1 MERAGGGDVSM
12 APRFSLADYIKG
24 VEEGWPEGDVY
35 RIVVSGLPRGFHGR
49 SAAVQRAALKERV
62 PLTGTRWDALLAAVV
77 EHVAWLHGLDRP
89 AWVDEPERFLDSTWV
104 LSENAL
110 LYAPPAFRR
119 HGALPD
125 PRDLDRRGG
134 EWFEWVPGNWSPFMT
149 IEHPTPPPPAVRV
162 MRAFV
167 QWWETIGQQAAVK
180 RVAEGHTAG
189 VPGLP
194 AHDEWWRWDA
204 DEMAAAVAHL
214 DRTGD
219 SQAAR
224 AGKPPETA

>member
-1 MERAGGGDVSM
+1 MSGQPG
-12 APRFSLADYIKG
+12 FSLAAYIVG
-24 VEEGWPEGDVY
+24 IREGWPESDNY
-35 RIVVSGLPRGFHGR
+35 RWIVSGLPRDFQALSFEG
-49 SAAVQRAALKERV
+49 QRAALKERI

-89 AWVDEPERFLDSTWV
+89 AWVDEQERFLDSTWV
-104 LSENAL
+104 LSENPWVRENAL

-167 QWWETIGQQAAVK
+167 QWWETLGQQAAVK
-180 RVAEGHTAG
+180 RVAEGHTART
-189 VPGLP
+189 PGLP

-204 DEMAAAVAHL
+204 DEMAAAVAYL
-214 DRTGD
+214 DERGN
-219 SQAAR
+219 SPAR
-224 AGKPPETA
+224 LQ

>member
-1 MERAGGGDVSM
+1 MD
-12 APRFSLADYIKG
+12 K
-24 VEEGWPEGDVY
+24 
-35 RIVVSGLPRGFHGR
+35 
-49 SAAVQRAALKERV
+49 
-62 PLTGTRWDALLAAVV
+62 
-77 EHVAWLHGLDRP
+77 
-89 AWVDEPERFLDSTWV
+89 PERFLDNTWV
-104 LSENAL
+104 LSRIPLIRENAL

-134 EWFEWVPGNWSPFMT
+134 EWFEWVPGNWSPLMT

-167 QWWETIGQQAAVK
+167 QWWETLGQQAAVK

-189 VPGLP
+189 APGLP

-204 DEMAAAVAHL
+204 DEMAAAVAFL
-214 DRTGD
+214 ERSSSD
-219 SQAAR
+219 SQAPP
-224 AGKPPETA
+224 AGNPPESANRL

>member
-1 MERAGGGDVSM
+1 MS
-12 APRFSLADYIKG
+12 FSLADYIKG
-24 VEEGWPEGDVY
+24 IREGWPKEDVY
-35 RIVVSGLPRGFHGR
+35 RFAVSGLPRDFYALSFER
-49 SAAVQRAALKERV
+49 RRAALKERI

-77 EHVAWLHGLDRP
+77 EHLAWLHGLDRP
-89 AWVDEPERFLDSTWV
+89 AWVDEPERFLDPPWV
-104 LSENAL
+104 LSSLPPIRENAL

-167 QWWETIGQQAAVK
+167 QWWETLGQQAAVK
-180 RVAEGHTAG
+180 RVAEAHTAG
-189 VPGLP
+189 APGLP
-194 AHDEWWRWDA
+194 AHNEWWRWDA
-204 DEMAAAVAHL
+204 DEMAAAVAYL

-219 SQAAR
+219 SQAAP
-224 AGKPPETA
+224 AGNPPESANRL